1 MRAGPLLPRYPGSP
15 KCLITDSFFST
26 SEMCES
32 NSRKRGEVSP
42 GPSFARL
49 FGLMR
54 SGVSRIAAGDMAG
67 FRIVAAALGCLVLA
81 ACAGDGGLSTSP
93 AGGGPNAFTGSVPP
107 GAAPSA
113 IPVTAALDPRDRPA
127 AGAAHLRAL
136 QFGEPGAPVAWR
148 NPETGHHGTIV
159 PGPAYQ
165 SNGQTCREFSH
176 TVYVDSRPQTGR
188 GSSCRSADGSWT
200 PLS

>member
-1 MRAGPLLPRYPGSP
+1 
-15 KCLITDSFFST
+15 
-26 SEMCES
+26 
-32 NSRKRGEVSP
+32 
-42 GPSFARL
+42 
-49 FGLMR
+49 
-54 SGVSRIAAGDMAG
+54 MAG
-67 FRIVAAALGCLVLA
+67 FRIVAAALGCLALA

-93 AGGGPNAFTGSVPP
+93 AGGGPNAFTGSVPTP
-107 GAAPSA
+107 GAGPSA

-176 TVYVDSRPQTGR
+176 TVYVDNRPQTGR

>member
-1 MRAGPLLPRYPGSP
+1 
-15 KCLITDSFFST
+15 
-26 SEMCES
+26 
-32 NSRKRGEVSP
+32 
-42 GPSFARL
+42 
-49 FGLMR
+49 
-54 SGVSRIAAGDMAG
+54 MAG
-67 FRIVAAALGCLVLA
+67 FRIVAAALACVALA
-81 ACAGDGGLSTSP
+81 ACAGDGGLSGTT
-93 AGGGPNAFTGSVPP
+93 GGPNAFTGSVPTP
-107 GAAPSA
+107 SAAPTS

-148 NPETGHHGTIV
+148 NPENGHHGTIV

-176 TVYVDSRPQTGR
+176 TVYVDNHPQTGR
-188 GSSCRSADGSWT
+188 GSSCRNADGTWT

>member
-1 MRAGPLLPRYPGSP
+1 
-15 KCLITDSFFST
+15 
-26 SEMCES
+26 
-32 NSRKRGEVSP
+32 
-42 GPSFARL
+42 
-49 FGLMR
+49 
-54 SGVSRIAAGDMAG
+54 MAG
-67 FRIVAAALGCLVLA
+67 FRIVAAALGCLALA
-81 ACAGDGGLSTSP
+81 ACAGDGGLSTGP
-93 AGGGPNAFTGSVPP
+93 ATGGPNAFTGSVPP
-107 GAAPSA
+107 SAGPSA
-113 IPVTAALDPRDRPA
+113 IPVIAALDPRDRPT

>member
-1 MRAGPLLPRYPGSP
+1 MR
-15 KCLITDSFFST
+15 
-26 SEMCES
+26 
-32 NSRKRGEVSP
+32 
-42 GPSFARL
+42 
-49 FGLMR
+49 
-54 SGVSRIAAGDMAG
+54 G
-67 FRIVAAALGCLVLA
+67 FRIVAAALGCVALA
-81 ACAGDGGLSTSP
+81 ACAGDAGLSSGP
-93 AGGGPNAFTGSVPP
+93 AGSPNAFTGSVPP
-107 GAAPSA
+107 ASA
-113 IPVTAALDPRDRPA
+113 NPMAGGPPAQTGLDPRDRPA

-176 TVYVDSRPQTGR
+176 TVYVDERPQTGR
-188 GSSCRSADGSWT
+188 GSSCRNSDGTWQ

>member
-1 MRAGPLLPRYPGSP
+1 M
-15 KCLITDSFFST
+15 
-26 SEMCES
+26 
-32 NSRKRGEVSP
+32 VQ
-42 GPSFARL
+42 
-49 FGLMR
+49 
-54 SGVSRIAAGDMAG
+54 
-67 FRIVAAALGCLVLA
+67 FRIVAAALGCVALA
-81 ACAGDGGLSTSP
+81 ACDGDGGLSSP
-93 AGGGPNAFTGSVPP
+93 GGGPSAFTGSVPST
-107 GAAPSA
+107 SA
-113 IPVTAALDPRDRPA
+113 NPMAGGPPAGSALDPRDRPA

-176 TVYVDSRPQTGR
+176 TVYVDNRPQTGR
-188 GSSCRSADGSWT
+188 ASSCRNPDGSWT

>member
-1 MRAGPLLPRYPGSP
+1 MR
-15 KCLITDSFFST
+15 
-26 SEMCES
+26 
-32 NSRKRGEVSP
+32 
-42 GPSFARL
+42 
-49 FGLMR
+49 
-54 SGVSRIAAGDMAG
+54 G
-67 FRIVAAALGCLVLA
+67 FRIVAAAFGCVALA
-81 ACAGDGGLSTSP
+81 ACAAETGGPS
-93 AGGGPNAFTGSVPP
+93 GGGPNAFTGSVEANPMAGGPP
-107 GAAPSA
+107 AAG
-113 IPVTAALDPRDRPA
+113 ALDPRDRPA

-176 TVYVDSRPQTGR
+176 TVYVENRPQTGR
-188 GSSCRSADGSWT
+188 GSSCRNPDGTWS

>member
-1 MRAGPLLPRYPGSP
+1 
-15 KCLITDSFFST
+15 
-26 SEMCES
+26 
-32 NSRKRGEVSP
+32 
-42 GPSFARL
+42 
-49 FGLMR
+49 
-54 SGVSRIAAGDMAG
+54 MAG
-67 FRIVAAALGCLVLA
+67 FRIVAAALGCVVLA
-81 ACAGDGGLSTSP
+81 ACAGDPGLSTNP
-93 AGGGPNAFTGSVPP
+93 AGGAPNAFTGTVPP
-107 GAAPSA
+107 ATQTP

-188 GSSCRSADGSWT
+188 GSSCRNPDGTWT

>member
-1 MRAGPLLPRYPGSP
+1 
-15 KCLITDSFFST
+15 
-26 SEMCES
+26 
-32 NSRKRGEVSP
+32 
-42 GPSFARL
+42 
-49 FGLMR
+49 
-54 SGVSRIAAGDMAG
+54 MAG
-67 FRIVAAALGCLVLA
+67 YRIVATALACLALA
-81 ACAGDGGLSTSP
+81 ACAGDGGLSSGT
-93 AGGGPNAFTGSVPP
+93 GGPNAFTGSIPTTS
-107 GAAPSA
+107 AAPTP

-148 NPETGHHGTIV
+148 NPENGHHGTIV

-176 TVYVDSRPQTGR
+176 TVYVDNHPQTGR
-188 GSSCRSADGSWT
+188 GSSCRNTDGTWT